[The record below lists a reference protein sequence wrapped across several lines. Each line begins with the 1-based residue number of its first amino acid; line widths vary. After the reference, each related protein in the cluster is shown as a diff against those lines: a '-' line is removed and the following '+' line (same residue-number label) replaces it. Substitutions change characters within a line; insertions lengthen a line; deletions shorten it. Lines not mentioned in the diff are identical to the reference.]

1 MLAGR
6 KRKIERVTKEDLQ
19 KMHNYINQYKV
30 VDGINAEETKEFY
43 NTVKK
48 LHENYNFLYI
58 KCKEL
63 IQNKVNADMLEVKLA
78 EVKIERDAYKK
89 RNARLQ
95 KKLET
100 EKVTNEKLFASS
112 NKKVKTIDRLKKQ
125 LDDLTN
131 ILKN

>member
-1 MLAGR
+1 MVV
-6 KRKIERVTKEDLQ
+6 ERVTKEELQ
-19 KMHNYINQYKV
+19 KMHNYINQNKV
-30 VDGINAEETKEFY
+30 VNGINADETKEFY

-78 EVKIERDAYKK
+78 EVKIERDTYKK
-89 RNARLQ
+89 RNERLQ

-100 EKVTNEKLFASS
+100 EKVINEKLFASS
-112 NKKVKTIDRLKKQ
+112 NNKTKKIDKLKKQ
-125 LDDLTN
+125 LEDLTN